1 MTLIDRMYQAA
12 IDHAAVLVAAVLTPL
27 AVALAVI
34 GLHL

>member
-1 MTLIDRMYQAA
+1 MTLNDRMYQAA

-27 AVALAVI
+27 VVALAAV